1 MSEGFFTIAQF
12 DKWLVEIKIYEK
24 RKQVRR
30 FVLDRKE
37 DETGVS
43 GVGVVA
49 EGVQFSTGWVALTWL
64 TELRSMSFYDSIYSV
79 EKIHGHDGKTQIV
92 WID

>member
-1 MSEGFFTIAQF
+1 MIIA
-12 DKWLVEIKIYEK
+12 LIIKIYEK

-30 FVLDRKE
+30 FILNRKE

-49 EGVQFSTGWVALTWL
+49 EGIEFSTGWVALTWL
-64 TELRSMSFYDSIYSV
+64 GEVNSLVYYSTIAHV